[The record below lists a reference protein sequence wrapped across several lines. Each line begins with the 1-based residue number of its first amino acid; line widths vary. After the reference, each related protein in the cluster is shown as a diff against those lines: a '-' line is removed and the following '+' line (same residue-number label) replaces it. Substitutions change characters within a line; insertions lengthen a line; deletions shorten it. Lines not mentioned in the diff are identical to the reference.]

1 MSIIGDIWGVVTGVF
16 SDVAG
21 WAIDAVI
28 GTITAWVIG
37 GVLALMEALWT
48 AMDTTARPVPSAEWF
63 SDGAESPFVMGVQIG
78 VTLLSVLLLAAII
91 RAILA
96 GSPGGV
102 VRTITYDLPMV
113 VFVMAIT
120 VAVTQAS
127 IDITD
132 SMSDWIWQSTR
143 PQAAQAMENMALVMR
158 TGLPGTH
165 FAGVVLSLV
174 VLLAMFVLW
183 AVLIVRASLIYIV
196 LAGAAA
202 FAWPAMIFPP
212 FRETAKKAAELL
224 FALVICK
231 PIITLALS
239 VGISGMA
246 GVGSNGEPGGPV
258 AGNLFVELGTLLAGV
273 VTFGLAAFM
282 PYLVWKLMPLAT
294 AALVAQGVA
303 SGPMRAAQTGMQLQ
317 YYTSSTMSRLA
328 AGGSRHTAAARTAS
342 PGPVGVVGGG
352 AGGSSGAASGAGSG
366 AAGAAGGPA
375 GAAASVA
382 LATGRMAAST
392 AGRTVDGFTDSD
404 SGRVST

>member
-1 MSIIGDIWGVVTGVF
+1 
-16 SDVAG
+16 
-21 WAIDAVI
+21 
-28 GTITAWVIG
+28 
-37 GVLALMEALWT
+37 
-48 AMDTTARPVPSAEWF
+48 
-63 SDGAESPFVMGVQIG
+63 MGLQIG
-78 VTLLSVLLLAAII
+78 ITLLSVLLLAAII

-246 GVGSNGEPGGPV
+246 GVGSTGEPGGPV

-317 YYTSSTMSRLA
+317 YYTSSTMNRLS
-328 AGGSRHTAAARTAS
+328 AGGSRHAAAARTAS
-342 PGPVGVVGGG
+342 PGPVGVAGGG
-352 AGGSSGAASGAGSG
+352 AGGTAGAASGATG
-366 AAGAAGGPA
+366 AAAGPA
-375 GAAASVA
+375 GAAASVV

-392 AGRTVDGFTDSD
+392 AGRTVDGFTDGPSR
-404 SGRVST
+404 GAST

>member
-1 MSIIGDIWGVVTGVF
+1 VSIIGDIWDVVTGVF

-37 GVLALMEALWT
+37 GVLALIEALWT

-63 SDGAESPFVMGVQIG
+63 SSGAESPFVMGVQIG
-78 VTLLSVLLLAAII
+78 VTLLSVLLLAAVI

-224 FALVICK
+224 FAVVICK

-246 GVGSNGEPGGPV
+246 GVGSTGEPGGPV

-317 YYTSSTMSRLA
+317 YYTSSTMNRLA
-328 AGGSRHTAAARTAS
+328 AGGSRHTAAARAAG
-342 PGPVGVVGGG
+342 PGPVGVGGGG
-352 AGGSSGAASGAGSG
+352 AGGTAGAASGATD
-366 AAGAAGGPA
+366 AAGGPA
-375 GAAASVA
+375 GAAVSVA

-392 AGRTVDGFTDSD
+392 AGRTVDGFTDGPSR
-404 SGRVST
+404 GAST